1 MVATGIAGGPCCAD
15 AAAPRTASAALNPK
29 TRKGR
34 LRMKDASGIQVSNFD
49 EASLAYRYR
58 TAHGAVAKA
67 LAHFCRSAM
76 NLL

>member
-1 MVATGIAGGPCCAD
+1 MAGGPCWAD
-15 AAAPRTASAALNPK
+15 AVAPRTASAALTPK

-34 LRMKDASGIQVSNFD
+34 LRIKDASGIQISNFD
-49 EASLAYRYR
+49 VTTLAYRYR

-67 LAHFCRSAM
+67 LAHFCRSAV